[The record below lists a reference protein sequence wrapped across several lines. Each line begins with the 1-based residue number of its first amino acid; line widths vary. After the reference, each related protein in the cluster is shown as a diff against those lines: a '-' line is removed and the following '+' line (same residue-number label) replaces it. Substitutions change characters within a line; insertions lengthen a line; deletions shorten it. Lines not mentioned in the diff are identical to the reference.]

1 MVGIKDIHQQKLHAL
16 NVFPNHPLF
25 IRSIQNIS
33 TFFPQT
39 VMHCIVQYRH
49 SVQQIY
55 LRHKLYEQ
63 AIKIFSIKTIFASSK
78 QNKQIIEI
86 KKTEPTTLANPTTLK
101 NDLYEEWGKAFL
113 ALLKRMKE
121 KKEQIMTGWN
131 ISTQQIC
138 WKQKDKKIA
147 KCAHKF
153 QNSCIILFTS
163 NISRGKEKSEN
174 KNKNNNMN
182 WENAMNKQTHY
193 TILKKNESNAALSL
207 FHRSVFLS
215 FDVNTFGC
223 RNNVKNVRSGC
234 KVFQLDLY
242 YKLAMKNNT
251 VSTVLECAFH
261 LWKKKRKWMDNNEVA
276 TKIKS

>member
-1 MVGIKDIHQQKLHAL
+1 MRK
-16 NVFPNHPLF
+16 
-25 IRSIQNIS
+25 S
-33 TFFPQT
+33 
-39 VMHCIVQYRH
+39 
-49 SVQQIY
+49 
-55 LRHKLYEQ
+55 
-63 AIKIFSIKTIFASSK
+63 IFSFT
-78 QNKQIIEI
+78 QENE
-86 KKTEPTTLANPTTLK
+86 
-101 NDLYEEWGKAFL
+101 
-113 ALLKRMKE
+113 E

-207 FHRSVFLS
+207 FHRSVFMS

-261 LWKKKRKWMDNNEVA
+261 LWKKNVNGWTTMKWPLKLNHKIIAFIPWSFGIFWVSTNEFNLLRKQPHTTQANQILYDRNDWILRTSETRMLKVSLTCAFFYYVHKKSNCQNKEN
-276 TKIKS
+276 IKSAHKRLTHKIRYESE